1 MTDVTNAPVQPP
13 DDGGLLAP
21 QSTGTAGF
29 LATTSGK
36 VVAGAV
42 ALLILVILAGAI
54 VLMFASG
61 GVTGLLNSGNAT
73 ITSTTTKSSAG
84 AAAPVDAAPVVNPSE
99 KPLQTTFTFRNVFAP
114 TIKPVIKIVEV
125 IPTAATP
132 EPTTPSTIVT
142 SPTVTPVTT
151 TLTLNSIVLVGD
163 AYKGNFTWNGVTYTA
178 GNGETIG
185 SSPWK
190 VIEVSVPELGT
201 VSMLYGD
208 AQQTII
214 VGESITK

>member
-42 ALLILVILAGAI
+42 ALLILVIIAGAI

-73 ITSTTTKSSAG
+73 IASTTTKSSAS

-114 TIKPVIKIVEV
+114 TIKPAVKIPEV
-125 IPTAATP
+125 TPTGVTS
-132 EPTTPSTIVT
+132 ESVTPSTNVT
-142 SPTVTPVTT
+142 SPTVAVVTILK
-151 TLTLNSIVLVGD
+151 LTAIVSEGD
-163 AYKGNFTWNGVTYTA
+163 AYKGVFTWNGVTYTA
-178 GNGETIG
+178 GNGETID

-190 VIEVSVPELGT
+190 VIEVSTPELGYAL
-201 VSMLYGD
+201 MLYGD
-208 AQQTII
+208 AQQTIT